1 MSELIFTGINIRAF
15 VNEILNQTKD
25 AITNGMNENELKAFD
40 FGVETVVS
48 QLEQYSDKEENLV
61 VIAGDNPSEEF
72 TLDDLSDVK
81 GFDYVVEEETKQ
93 IFVC

>member
-25 AITNGMNENELKAFD
+25 AITSGMNESELKAFD
-40 FGVETVVS
+40 FGVETVIS

>member
-15 VNEILNQTKD
+15 VNEILNQAKD
-25 AITNGMNENELKAFD
+25 AITSGMNESELKAFD

>member
-1 MSELIFTGINIRAF
+1 MEELTFTGINVRAF
-15 VNEILNQTKD
+15 INEILAHTKD
-25 AITNGMNENELKAFD
+25 AITSGMNESELKAFD
-40 FGVETVVS
+40 FGVETVIS
-48 QLEQYSDKEENLV
+48 QLEQYSDKEENIV

-81 GFDYVVEEETKQ
+81 GFDYVVEEETKL

>member
-1 MSELIFTGINIRAF
+1 MSELIFTGINVRAF

-25 AITNGMNENELKAFD
+25 AITSGMNESELKAFD
-40 FGVETVVS
+40 FGVETVIS

-72 TLDDLSDVK
+72 TLDDLSDEK

>member
-25 AITNGMNENELKAFD
+25 AITSGMNESELKAFD
-40 FGVETVVS
+40 FGVETVIS

-61 VIAGDNPSEEF
+61 VIAGDDPSEEF
-72 TLDDLSDVK
+72 TLDELL
-81 GFDYVVEEETKQ
+81 
-93 IFVC
+93 FVC

>member
-25 AITNGMNENELKAFD
+25 AITSGMNESELKAFD
-40 FGVETVVS
+40 FGVETVIS
-48 QLEQYSDKEENLV
+48 QLEQYSDREENLV
-61 VIAGDNPSEEF
+61 VIAGDNPSEEL

>member
-25 AITNGMNENELKAFD
+25 AITSGMNENELKAFD
-40 FGVETVVS
+40 FGVETVIS

-61 VIAGDNPSEEF
+61 VIVGDNPSEEF